1 MRIFLGFSSSFFI
14 STSTDRERD
23 RERLFETVKQRKI
36 TTKKKTTSTT
46 KKKREKR
53 IFFFWFSFVQRDFV
67 MEFYISAFIR
77 SDEEIVE
84 GRILTLGV
92 TKSPSLALPDGE
104 CDDGG
109 TTAAVG

>member
-1 MRIFLGFSSSFFI
+1 LRQQ
-14 STSTDRERD
+14 
-23 RERLFETVKQRKI
+23 KKRKI
-36 TTKKKTTSTT
+36 TTKRRKQHQQQKKE
-46 KKKREKR
+46 KK
-53 IFFFWFSFVQRDFV
+53 IFCFGFFFCTKRFCYG
-67 MEFYISAFIR
+67 FYISAFIR

>member
-1 MRIFLGFSSSFFI
+1 LLVSHHHSSYQVRQI
-14 STSTDRERD
+14 ERD
-23 RERLFETVKQRKI
+23 SLRQQ
-36 TTKKKTTSTT
+36 KKKKKKNNNKEKTTSTT
-46 KKKREKR
+46 KKEKGKEK
-53 IFFFWFSFVQRDFV
+53 FFVLVFFFVQRDFV
-67 MEFYISAFIR
+67 MGFYISAFIR

>member
-1 MRIFLGFSSSFFI
+1 LFSFSSSFFI
-14 STSTDRERD
+14 SSSTDRERD
-23 RERLFETVKQRKI
+23 SLRQQKKRKI
-36 TTKKKTTSTT
+36 TTKRKNNINN
-46 KKKREKR
+46 KKREKK
-53 IFFFWFSFVQRDFV
+53 IFCFGVFFCTKRFCYG
-67 MEFYISAFIR
+67 FYISDFIR
-77 SDEEIVE
+77 SDEEIDE

>member
-1 MRIFLGFSSSFFI
+1 MKFCLCSFFI
-14 STSTDRERD
+14 QSLR
-23 RERLFETVKQRKI
+23 F
-36 TTKKKTTSTT
+36 
-46 KKKREKR
+46 
-53 IFFFWFSFVQRDFV
+53 
-67 MEFYISAFIR
+67 FYISAFIR
-77 SDEEIVE
+77 SDEEIFE